1 MGISL
6 KLEHLTLYKEI
17 AWLLLKYGRSD
28 VVKQAGIDAS
38 LNVEEVITEKAQ
50 MPEAEELAKDIEKLG
65 PTFIKLAQLLSTRP
79 DILSP
84 AYTHALSR
92 LQDNVEAFSFA
103 DIEQIITSELGVRI
117 SNAFSEFDAEPLA
130 AGSLGQVHQAR
141 MRDGREVV
149 VKVQRPNIREQIL
162 KDLEALAEIAKLI
175 DTHTEVGRRYE
186 FQPMLEEFRKSIL
199 RELDF
204 RLEANNLITLHRNLA
219 EFDTLEVP
227 LPIEDFTTSRVLT
240 MEHVHGKKITALSPL
255 ERIELDGDKLAEQL
269 FHAYL
274 KQLLVDGFFHADP
287 HPGNVLLTDKG
298 KIALLDLGMVARV
311 APGLQ
316 EKLLQLL
323 LAISENHPEEAAT
336 LALQVGE
343 LKVGFDEQ
351 TFRRQV
357 AELIAQNQD
366 SNLIEVQVGRIVL
379 EVTKMAGENCVR
391 MPQELTMLGKML
403 LNLDQVGHTL
413 SPDFNPNEAIRKHAA
428 TIMQRRMLK
437 SLSPGS
443 IFSSVI
449 EMKDFLQRLP
459 GRFNKILD
467 KLADNQV
474 QVKVDAIDE
483 VKLMEGLQ
491 KIANRITLGLV
502 LAALIVSAA
511 MLMNVPTTFRI
522 FGYPGLAMIFF
533 LAAATGGVI
542 LVFNIIFGDEK
553 SRKR

>member
-6 KLEHLTLYKEI
+6 KPEHLTRYKDI

-38 LNVEEVITEKAQ
+38 VNVEEVITQKAQ
-50 MPEAEELAKDIEKLG
+50 MPEAEELVKDIEKLG

-84 AYTHALSR
+84 AYMHALSR

-162 KDLEALAEIAKLI
+162 KDLEALAEIARLI
-175 DTHTEVGRRYE
+175 DAHTEVGRRYE

-240 MEHVHGKKITALSPL
+240 MEHVRGKKITAVSPL

-298 KIALLDLGMVARV
+298 KIALLDLGMVARI

-336 LALQVGE
+336 LALQIGE
-343 LKVGFDEQ
+343 LKPGFDEQ

>member
-6 KLEHLTLYKEI
+6 KPEHLTLYKDI

-38 LNVEEVITEKAQ
+38 VDVEEVSTEKAQ

-79 DILSP
+79 DILTP
-84 AYTHALSR
+84 AYMHALSR

-103 DIEQIITSELGVRI
+103 DIEQIITSELGLRI

-162 KDLEALAEIAKLI
+162 KDLEALAEIARLI
-175 DTHTEVGRRYE
+175 DAHTEVGRRYE

-219 EFDTLEVP
+219 EFDALEVP

-240 MEHVHGKKITALSPL
+240 MEHVRGKKITALSPL

-287 HPGNVLLTDKG
+287 HPGNVLLTDEG
-298 KIALLDLGMVARV
+298 KIALLDLGMVARI

-343 LKVGFDEQ
+343 LKPGFDEQ

-366 SNLIEVQVGRIVL
+366 SNLTEVQVGRIVL

-533 LAAATGGVI
+533 LAAATGGMI

>member
-6 KLEHLTLYKEI
+6 KPEHLTRYKDI

-38 LNVEEVITEKAQ
+38 VNVEEVITEKAQ
-50 MPEAEELAKDIEKLG
+50 MPEAEELVKDIEKLG

-84 AYTHALSR
+84 AYMHALSR

-162 KDLEALAEIAKLI
+162 KDLEALAEIARLI

-240 MEHVHGKKITALSPL
+240 MEHVRGKKITALSPL

-298 KIALLDLGMVARV
+298 KIALLDLGMVARI

-343 LKVGFDEQ
+343 LKPGFDEQ

-379 EVTKMAGENCVR
+379 EVTKMAGENGVR

>member
-6 KLEHLTLYKEI
+6 KPEHLKRYKDI

-38 LNVEEVITEKAQ
+38 FDVEAVITDKAQ
-50 MPEAEELAKDIEKLG
+50 TQEAEEFAKDIEKLG
-65 PTFIKLAQLLSTRP
+65 PTFIKLGQLLSTRP
-79 DILSP
+79 DILPP
-84 AYTHALSR
+84 AYIQALTR

-103 DIEQIITSELGVRI
+103 DIEEIVTSELGVRI
-117 SNAFSEFDAEPLA
+117 SKAFSEFDAEPIA
-130 AGSLGQVHQAR
+130 AASIGQVHRAR

-149 VKVQRPNIREQIL
+149 VKVQRPNIREHII
-162 KDLEALAEIAKLI
+162 KDLEALAEISELL
-175 DTHTEVGRRYE
+175 DNHTEVGRRYE
-186 FQPMLEEFRKSIL
+186 FQTLIEEFRKSIL

-219 EFDTLEVP
+219 EFDRIEVP

-240 MEHVHGKKITALSPL
+240 MQHVRGKKITALSPL
-255 ERIELDGDKLAEQL
+255 ERLELDGDKLADQL
-269 FHAYL
+269 FHAYM

-287 HPGNVLLTDKG
+287 HPGNVFLTDEG
-298 KIALLDLGMVARV
+298 KIALLDLGMVSRI

-323 LAISENHPEEAAT
+323 LAISENHPDEAAT
-336 LALQVGE
+336 LALQIGE
-343 LKVGFDEQ
+343 IKTDFTEDA
-351 TFRRQV
+351 FRRQV
-357 AELIAQNQD
+357 ADLIAQNQD
-366 SNLIEVQVGRIVL
+366 SNLAEIQVGRIVL
-379 EVTKMAGENCVR
+379 EVTKMSGENGLR
-391 MPQELTMLGKML
+391 MPQELTMLGKAL

-413 SPDFNPNEAIRKHAA
+413 APNFNPNEAIRNNAA
-428 TIMQRRMLK
+428 TIMQRHMLK
-437 SLSPGS
+437 SLSPGN
-443 IFSSVI
+443 IVGSVI
-449 EMKDFLQRLP
+449 EMKDFVQRLP

-467 KLADNQV
+467 KLADNQIK
-474 QVKVDAIDE
+474 VKVDTIDE

-511 MLMNVPTTFRI
+511 MLMSVPTTFRI
-522 FGYPGLAMIFF
+522 FGYPGLAMVFF

-542 LVFNIIFGDEK
+542 LVFNILFGDEK
-553 SRKR
+553 ARKK

>member
-6 KLEHLTLYKEI
+6 KPDHLKRYKDI

-28 VVKQAGIDAS
+28 VVKQAGIEAS
-38 LNVEEVITEKAQ
+38 FEVEKVLTDGVETPQ
-50 MPEAEELAKDIEKLG
+50 AEELAKDIEKLG
-65 PTFIKLAQLLSTRP
+65 PTFIKLGQLLSTRP
-79 DILSP
+79 DLLPP
-84 AYTHALSR
+84 AYMQALSR

-103 DIEQIITSELGVRI
+103 EVEAIVTSELGVRI
-117 SNAFSEFDAEPLA
+117 SKAFSEFDAEPIA
-130 AGSLGQVHQAR
+130 AASIGQVHRAR

-149 VKVQRPNIREQIL
+149 VKVQRPNIREHIL
-162 KDLEALAEIAKLI
+162 KDLEALAEISELI
-175 DTHTEVGRRYE
+175 DKHTEVGRRYE
-186 FQPMLEEFRKSIL
+186 FQTMLEEFRKSIL
-199 RELDF
+199 RELDY
-204 RLEANNLITLHRNLA
+204 RLEANNLLTLHRNLA
-219 EFDTLEVP
+219 EFDLIEVP

-240 MEHVHGKKITALSPL
+240 MEYVRGKKITALSPL
-255 ERIELDGDKLAEQL
+255 EKIELDSGKLADQL

-287 HPGNVLLTDKG
+287 HPGNVFLTDKG
-298 KIALLDLGMVARV
+298 KIALLDLGMVARI

-316 EKLLQLL
+316 EKLMQLL
-323 LAISENHPEEAAT
+323 LAISENHPDEAAT
-336 LALQVGE
+336 IALQIGE
-343 LKVGFDEQ
+343 IRTDFDEH

-357 AELIAQNQD
+357 ADLIAQNQD
-366 SNLIEVQVGRIVL
+366 SNLAEIQVGRIVL
-379 EVTKMAGENCVR
+379 EVTKMSGDNGIR
-391 MPQELTMLGKML
+391 MPQELTMLGKAL

-413 SPDFNPNEAIRKHAA
+413 APNFNPNEAIRRNAA

-437 SLSPGS
+437 NLSPGN
-443 IFSSVI
+443 IFSGVI
-449 EMKDFLQRLP
+449 EMKDFVQRLP

-467 KLADNQV
+467 KVADNQI

-522 FGYPGLAMIFF
+522 FGYPALAMMFF

-542 LVFNIIFGDEK
+542 LVFNILFGDEK
-553 SRKR
+553 AKKK

>member
-1 MGISL
+1 MG
-6 KLEHLTLYKEI
+6 H
-17 AWLLLKYGRSD
+17 
-28 VVKQAGIDAS
+28 
-38 LNVEEVITEKAQ
+38 
-50 MPEAEELAKDIEKLG
+50 
-65 PTFIKLAQLLSTRP
+65 
-79 DILSP
+79 
-84 AYTHALSR
+84 
-92 LQDNVEAFSFA
+92 
-103 DIEQIITSELGVRI
+103 VR
-117 SNAFSEFDAEPLA
+117 
-130 AGSLGQVHQAR
+130 
-141 MRDGREVV
+141 
-149 VKVQRPNIREQIL
+149 
-162 KDLEALAEIAKLI
+162 
-175 DTHTEVGRRYE
+175 
-186 FQPMLEEFRKSIL
+186 
-199 RELDF
+199 
-204 RLEANNLITLHRNLA
+204 
-219 EFDTLEVP
+219 
-227 LPIEDFTTSRVLT
+227 
-240 MEHVHGKKITALSPL
+240 GKKITALSPL

-298 KIALLDLGMVARV
+298 KIALLDLGMVARI

-343 LKVGFDEQ
+343 LKPGFDEQ
-351 TFRRQV
+351 TFRRQL

>member
-1 MGISL
+1 VVISL
-6 KLEHLTLYKEI
+6 KPEHLTRYKDI

-38 LNVEEVITEKAQ
+38 VNVEEVTTEKAQ
-50 MPEAEELAKDIEKLG
+50 TPEAEELVKDIEKLG

-84 AYTHALSR
+84 AYMQALSR

-130 AGSLGQVHQAR
+130 AGSLGQVHRAR

-162 KDLEALAEIAKLI
+162 KDLEALAEIARLI

-219 EFDTLEVP
+219 EFDSLEVP

-240 MEHVHGKKITALSPL
+240 MGHVRGKKITALSPL

-298 KIALLDLGMVARV
+298 KIALLDLGMVARI

-343 LKVGFDEQ
+343 LKPGFDEQ

-357 AELIAQNQD
+357 AELVAQNQD

-449 EMKDFLQRLP
+449 EMKDFLQHLP

>member
-6 KLEHLTLYKEI
+6 KPEHLKRYKDI

-38 LNVEEVITEKAQ
+38 FDVEEIITDEAQ
-50 MPEAEELAKDIEKLG
+50 TPKAEELAKDIEKLG
-65 PTFIKLAQLLSTRP
+65 PTYIKLGQLLSTRP
-79 DILSP
+79 DLLPP
-84 AYTHALSR
+84 AYMQALSR
-92 LQDNVEAFSFA
+92 LQDNVEAFSFG
-103 DIEQIITSELGVRI
+103 DVEEIITSELGVRI
-117 SNAFSEFDAEPLA
+117 SKAFSEFDAEPIA
-130 AGSLGQVHQAR
+130 AASIGQVHRAR

-149 VKVQRPNIREQIL
+149 VKVQRPNIREHIL
-162 KDLEALAEIAKLI
+162 EDLEALAEISELL
-175 DTHTEVGRRYE
+175 DNHTEVGRRYE
-186 FQPMLEEFRKSIL
+186 FQSLLEEFRKTIL
-199 RELDF
+199 RELDY

-219 EFDTLEVP
+219 EFDLIEVP
-227 LPIEDFTTSRVLT
+227 LPIEGFTTSRVLT
-240 MEHVHGKKITALSPL
+240 MEYVRGKKITALSPL
-255 ERIELDGDKLAEQL
+255 ERIELDSGRLADQL

-287 HPGNVLLTDKG
+287 HPGNVFLTNTG
-298 KIALLDLGMVARV
+298 KIALLDLGMVARI

-323 LAISENHPEEAAT
+323 LAISENHPDEAAT
-336 LALQVGE
+336 LALQIGE
-343 LKVGFDEQ
+343 IKTDFNEP
-351 TFRRQV
+351 TFRRQI
-357 AELIAQNQD
+357 ADLIAQNQD
-366 SNLIEVQVGRIVL
+366 SNLAQIQVGRIVL
-379 EVTKMAGENCVR
+379 EVTRMSGENGIH
-391 MPQELTMLGKML
+391 MPQELTMLGKAL

-413 SPDFNPNEAIRKHAA
+413 APDFNPNQAIRNNAA

-437 SLSPGS
+437 SLSPGN
-443 IFSSVI
+443 IFSGVI
-449 EMKDFLQRLP
+449 EMKDFVQRLP

-467 KLADNQV
+467 KLADNQIK
-474 QVKVDAIDE
+474 VKVDTIDE

-522 FGYPGLAMIFF
+522 FGYPGLAMMFF

-542 LVFNIIFGDEK
+542 LVFNILFGDEK
-553 SRKR
+553 APKK

>member
-6 KLEHLTLYKEI
+6 KPEHLKRYKDI

-28 VVKQAGIDAS
+28 VVKQAGMDAS
-38 LNVEEVITEKAQ
+38 IDVEEVITDKAQ
-50 MPEAEELAKDIEKLG
+50 AQEAEEFAKDIEKLG
-65 PTFIKLAQLLSTRP
+65 PTFIKLGQLLSTRP
-79 DILSP
+79 DILPP
-84 AYTHALSR
+84 AYMQALSR

-103 DIEQIITSELGVRI
+103 DIEEIITSELGVRI
-117 SNAFSEFDAEPLA
+117 SKAFSEFDADPIA
-130 AGSLGQVHQAR
+130 AASIGQVHRAR

-149 VKVQRPNIREQIL
+149 VKVQRPKIREHIL
-162 KDLEALAEIAKLI
+162 KDLEALAEISELI
-175 DTHTEVGRRYE
+175 DNHTEVGQRYE
-186 FQPMLEEFRKSIL
+186 FQTMLEEFRKSIL

-219 EFDTLEVP
+219 EFDSIEVP

-240 MEHVHGKKITALSPL
+240 MEHVRGKKITALSPL
-255 ERIELDGDKLAEQL
+255 ERIELDGDKLADEL
-269 FHAYL
+269 FHAYM

-287 HPGNVLLTDKG
+287 HPGNVFLTDKG
-298 KIALLDLGMVARV
+298 KIALLDLGMAARI

-323 LAISENHPEEAAT
+323 LAISENHPDEAAT
-336 LALQVGE
+336 LALQIGE
-343 LKVGFDEQ
+343 IKTGFDEP

-357 AELIAQNQD
+357 ADLIAQNQD
-366 SNLIEVQVGRIVL
+366 SNLAEIQVGRIVL
-379 EVTKMAGENCVR
+379 EVTKMSGENALR
-391 MPQELTMLGKML
+391 MPQELTMLGKAL
-403 LNLDQVGHTL
+403 LNLDQVSHTL
-413 SPDFNPNEAIRKHAA
+413 APNFNPNEAIRKNAA

-437 SLSPGS
+437 SLSPGN
-443 IFSSVI
+443 IFVGVL
-449 EMKDFLQRLP
+449 EMKDFVQRLP

-467 KLADNQV
+467 KLADNQMK
-474 QVKVDAIDE
+474 VKVDAIDE

-522 FGYPGLAMIFF
+522 FGYPGLAMMFF

-542 LVFNIIFGDEK
+542 LVFNILFGDEK
-553 SRKR
+553 AQKK

>member
-6 KLEHLTLYKEI
+6 KPEHLKRYKDI

-38 LNVEEVITEKAQ
+38 FDVEEVVTDEAQ
-50 MPEAEELAKDIEKLG
+50 TPEAEELARDIEKLG
-65 PTFIKLAQLLSTRP
+65 PTFIKLGQLLSTRP
-79 DILSP
+79 DMLSP
-84 AYTHALSR
+84 AYMLALSR

-103 DIEQIITSELGVRI
+103 DVEQIITSELGVRI
-117 SNAFSEFDAEPLA
+117 SKAFSEFDAQPIA
-130 AGSLGQVHQAR
+130 AASIGQVHRAR

-162 KDLEALAEIAKLI
+162 KDLEALAEISELI
-175 DTHTEVGRRYE
+175 DSHTEVGRRYE
-186 FQPMLEEFRKSIL
+186 FQTMLEEFRKSIL
-199 RELDF
+199 RELDY
-204 RLEANNLITLHRNLA
+204 RLEANNLLALHRNLA
-219 EFDTLEVP
+219 EFDTIEVP
-227 LPIEDFTTSRVLT
+227 LPIEGFTTSRVLT
-240 MEHVHGKKITALSPL
+240 MAHVRGKKITAISPL
-255 ERIELDGDKLAEQL
+255 ERIELDGDKLADQL

-287 HPGNVLLTDKG
+287 HPGNVLLTDEG
-298 KIALLDLGMVARV
+298 KIALLDLGMVARIT
-311 APGLQ
+311 PGLQ

-323 LAISENHPEEAAT
+323 LAISENHPDEAAT
-336 LALQVGE
+336 LALQIGE
-343 LKVGFDEQ
+343 IKTDFDEPM
-351 TFRRQV
+351 FRRQV
-357 AELIAQNQD
+357 ADLIAQNQD
-366 SNLIEVQVGRIVL
+366 ANLVEIQVGRLVL
-379 EVTKMAGENCVR
+379 EVTKISGDNGLR
-391 MPQELTMLGKML
+391 MPQELTMLGKTL

-413 SPDFNPNEAIRKHAA
+413 APNFNPNEAIRRHAA

-437 SLSPGS
+437 SLSPGNV
-443 IFSSVI
+443 FSSII
-449 EMKDFLQRLP
+449 EIKDFMQRLP

-467 KLADNQV
+467 KLANNQI

-511 MLMNVPTTFRI
+511 MLMSVPTTFRI
-522 FGYPGLAMIFF
+522 FGYPGLAMMFF

-542 LVFNIIFGDEK
+542 LVFNILFGDEK
-553 SRKR
+553 ARKK